1 MIDLS
6 SVVTDPRFAQTFTVW
21 RKTGDWA
28 PNGEFVTRED
38 PIIMNGAISIANA
51 KQIEFIPEG
60 DRIGGEIAIHTT
72 QILYNSRSADE
83 TETPIKEAG
92 LSDEIDWHGDR
103 YKIYQVNEYS
113 DYGYYFAIGQR
124 KASD

>member
-6 SVVTDPRFAQTFTVW
+6 TVILDTRLSQTITVIRKNGRFVAGRFQLDEP
-21 RKTGDWA
+21 KTIKMQG
-28 PNGEFVTRED
+28 
-38 PIIMNGAISIANA
+38 IISIANA
-51 KQIEFIPEG
+51 KQIEFIPES

-72 QILYNSRSADE
+72 QPLYNSRNATDS
-83 TETPIKEAG
+83 EAAG
-92 LSDEIDWHGDR
+92 ISDEIIWHNDT

-124 KASD
+124 MASD